1 MMRKDIEHIV
11 NDLSIKWCRENNMIG
26 FDVLECARLIHA
38 YCKETKTQPRKHEYQ
53 INNGVLAID
62 GNMIDRVA
70 PRTKGFNI
78 AVETAES
85 LELSLYWEG
94 KCLDMNDVDL

>member
-1 MMRKDIEHIV
+1 MMRQDIV
-11 NDLSIKWCRENNMIG
+11 NITNELSIKWCRENNMIG
-26 FDVLECARLIHA
+26 FDVLECAHLIQA
-38 YCKETKTQPRKHEYQ
+38 YCKETKTQPRSHEYQ

-70 PRTKGFNI
+70 PRTVGFNI
-78 AVETAES
+78 AVESAES

-94 KCLDMNDVDL
+94 KCLSMNTEA